1 MQVFPPFLQ
10 KIMFSLVFVLSVTA
24 VVTIFYTLFIN
35 VNQTPTSQYLIADIP
50 TVSPTYPPMIFPT
63 ETTVPTPDIEPTNTI
78 DPTDAPKLVSIPRIS
93 TVGWKSVSNNGV
105 NFLIPSDARCSGT
118 DDACIGVV
126 TSFVYEGKTIESLQ
140 AEVRAKT
147 LKYGEMLEKYY
158 SQNPFHTTASFKMF
172 LEYGNLTK
180 SGPDDYSFLDVG
192 GKRIAFS
199 HYNKRFVP
207 NELLQPNDV
216 EVKVVNPKTGEIKI
230 IHKNFRMAHTED
242 PLRLN
247 QAFPAG
253 ADLAFY
259 GDIHIGGY
267 YWDQQ
272 ANKLIVNPGV
282 LNAKAKDVDE
292 PQAYSIYNATR
303 DEVTF
308 WDAVQDKPLLN
319 ANLSEI
325 QKEAQRGCNVI
336 FKKLATLKK

>member
-1 MQVFPPFLQ
+1 MKNRGLLFVVAFILNLYGASPFAAEV
-10 KIMFSLVFVLSVTA
+10 KIGILGDSHGQEDA
-24 VVTIFYTLFIN
+24 VVTALHRMKKEGVSHLIVLGDIVPWNLKDPADLRPILDSIRKESGLPKSNIYFAIGNAEVDVLGEW
-35 VNQTPTSQYLIADIP
+35 TPKKD
-50 TVSPTYPPMIFPT
+50 VM
-63 ETTVPTPDIEPTNTI
+63 
-78 DPTDAPKLVSIPRIS
+78 KR
-93 TVGWKSVSNNGV
+93 
-105 NFLIPSDARCSGT
+105 
-118 DDACIGVV
+118 
-126 TSFVYEGKTIESLQ
+126 EGKTIESLQ
-140 AEVRAKT
+140 AEVQAKT

-172 LEYGNLTK
+172 LEYGNLTH
-180 SGPDDYSFLDVG
+180 SSPDDYSFLDVG

-199 HYNKRFVP
+199 HYNKRIVP
-207 NELLQPNDV
+207 TELLQPNDV
-216 EVKVVNPKTGEIKI
+216 EVKVTNPKTGEIKI
-230 IHKNFRMAHTED
+230 VHKNFRMPHTED
-242 PLRLN
+242 AARLN

-267 YWDQQ
+267 YWDHQ

-319 ANLSEI
+319 ANLGEI
-325 QKEAQRGCNVI
+325 QKEARRNCSVI
-336 FKKLATLKK
+336 FKKLANLKK